1 MFLCLRV
8 TGPVAEIWNHHSQD
22 VDTFLSV
29 LTPSPHNVKQ
39 EVVKAIACDLQYFTT
54 TFERSLKV
62 SFCQIHRSCYTTR
75 NNLDHDPTK
84 ARKYSFWTKSKYRT
98 RDFSMMSF
106 MWSRTQIDYSKTSK
120 HNLLIS
126 FLSRCV
132 AAHHFFHCLDSCTWT
147 QHMMLIDDLLFSL
160 LFVLLSLSL
169 HSEQNF
175 WLVWILLHDL
185 ANLQPG
191 CPMLVVICFH
201 IHVIPLIISLF
212 FERLRGITASGRH
225 CCVNKLVCRLDL
237 TRL

>member
-1 MFLCLRV
+1 MWNRRLSKPLHVIFNISPPHSNVPSKFHSVKFTAHVIPL
-8 TGPVAEIWNHHSQD
+8 EIIWIMIQ
-22 VDTFLSV
+22 
-29 LTPSPHNVKQ
+29 PRQ
-39 EVVKAIACDLQYFTT
+39 ESTASEQ
-54 TFERSLKV
+54 SL
-62 SFCQIHRSCYTTR
+62 
-75 NNLDHDPTK
+75 
-84 ARKYSFWTKSKYRT
+84 KYRT

-160 LFVLLSLSL
+160 LFALLSLSL

-225 CCVNKLVCRLDL
+225 CCVNDLVCRLDL